1 MIDGKLDH
9 GRSGSRLAR
18 PVRDFLTGLLIFAVL
33 AGAGVLQPT
42 GAWLTTSAQA
52 EVATLASAPLAASPH
67 DVVTLIC
74 LALSFASLFTLNLW
88 FARHVRQAHATYR
101 ATNRARR

>member
-1 MIDGKLDH
+1 MIDRKLDRD
-9 GRSGSRLAR
+9 RSAPRLAR
-18 PVRDFLTGLLIFAVL
+18 PVRDFLTGLLIFCVL

-52 EVATLASAPLAASPH
+52 EVATLAVAPAAASPH
-67 DVVTLIC
+67 DVMTLIC

-88 FARHVRQAHATYR
+88 FARHVRQAHAAYR
-101 ATNRARR
+101 ATYRGRR

>member
-9 GRSGSRLAR
+9 GRSARRLAR
-18 PVRDFLTGLLIFAVL
+18 PVRDFLTGLLIFCVL

-52 EVATLASAPLAASPH
+52 EVATLTSARLAASPH
-67 DVVTLIC
+67 EVITLIC

-101 ATNRARR
+101 GRR